1 MKRKI
6 LVISSIS
13 LVFLFVTILI
23 IVFVFLSNGKNNS
36 STNGDLSSNELSIVD
51 SSNVDSKID
60 SSSVAETKITTT
72 TTQPSVVVP
81 TQPKTTTVTTT
92 TTKPQTQNP
101 PVTSSGMTRQ
111 LALSYYPNLITL
123 PKSNYSIGINN
134 NNYNELYIEDYSII
148 YSELN
153 SGNMAVLIEADP
165 GVCYLTPGADSSY
178 RYVSQNNGKEV
189 ARHMYLD
196 ISGKYKGTIFDYVNL
211 SDVNTSVYK
220 KVNINGLEMGY
231 YESKIIMKNGHTFRV
246 AGYACLNDN
255 FIGISFIVLDKSS
268 AQNQPISKEAEKIA
282 YTITKN

>member
-6 LVISSIS
+6 LVVSSIS
-13 LVFLFVTILI
+13 LAFLFVTISI

-36 STNGDLSSNELSIVD
+36 STNGDLSSNELSIVDSSDVD

-111 LALSYYPNLITL
+111 TALSYYPNLITL

-153 SGNMAVLIEADP
+153 SGNMAVLIEAEP
-165 GVCYLTPGADSSY
+165 TVYYITPGADSSY
-178 RYVSQNNGKEV
+178 
-189 ARHMYLD
+189 
-196 ISGKYKGTIFDYVNL
+196 
-211 SDVNTSVYK
+211 
-220 KVNINGLEMGY
+220 
-231 YESKIIMKNGHTFRV
+231 
-246 AGYACLNDN
+246 
-255 FIGISFIVLDKSS
+255 
-268 AQNQPISKEAEKIA
+268 
-282 YTITKN
+282 